1 MEDCFKKIL
10 DAVDIETYFACKD
23 EAEGRALALNLLEKF
38 GLKDI
43 DIVFI
48 EFTGPGARVRARGY
62 VYRPGDHYGWLE
74 GGMAN
79 E

>member
-1 MEDCFKKIL
+1 MENCFKKIL
-10 DAVDIETYFACKD
+10 DGVDIETFFVCKD
-23 EAEGRALALNLLEKF
+23 EAEGRALALELLERF

-48 EFTGPGARVRARGY
+48 QFEGPGARVRARGY
-62 VYRPGDHYGWLE
+62 IYRPGDRYGWLE
-74 GGMAN
+74 GGTQD